1 MIKQNLIASY
11 KTKRKNLLI
20 YVSSEYL
27 PDEDLIGGNLF
38 KKGEINEEFIGKLN
52 ERVINYLT

>member
-1 MIKQNLIASY
+1 MTSLNITLIKKTLNTLIKQNLVASY
-11 KTKRKNLLI
+11 KTKKKNLLI

-38 KKGEINEEFIGKLN
+38 KKGEIN
-52 ERVINYLT
+52 